1 MTGGTKGDWKMAR
14 ELLRRRAALRLCCAG
29 LFFAG
34 ALAADD
40 AAIEARN
47 AWVRLP
53 LPSKTDTAMYVILE
67 NHSSQR
73 RAVVSGS
80 SEAAASVELHEMK
93 MDHMVMRMNPVAE
106 VKIPAKGKASFNP
119 DGYHIMLFGI
129 KTRPTVGDSI
139 TVTLKLDDG
148 STVPVTGTVRK

>member
-1 MTGGTKGDWKMAR
+1 MAMDILHCR
-14 ELLRRRAALRLCCAG
+14 TALRLCCAG
-29 LFFAG
+29 LLFAG
-34 ALAADD
+34 MLTADD
-40 AAIEARN
+40 AAIVARN

-53 LPSKTDTAMYVILE
+53 LPSQRDAAMYVILE
-67 NHSSQR
+67 NHSQQR

-93 MDHMVMRMNPVAE
+93 MDHMVMHMNPVAE

-119 DGYHIMLFGI
+119 DGYHIMLFSL
-129 KTRPTVGDSI
+129 KTRPAVGDSI

-148 STVPVTGTVRK
+148 SKVPVTGTVRK